1 MGGLIRSAVPAAIA
15 WLIACSASAQAS
27 EELAAPDEGEPAPDE
42 AAQEPERTDDDAV
55 ASEEQA
61 PVEAEGPPWLRAEVP
76 PAPDLERDHLR
87 LGIVL
92 EDQAR
97 EERAGETFAGV
108 SLIGV
113 GALELGAGLWLA
125 FDDGTFSSL
134 DSLRWTAV
142 ALSVPLGVVSLV
154 SGIASFAQNSVRGD
168 RLRRWRL
175 ASEGRLSARQ
185 LGRFEGELRSD
196 AETARVLRGFEAA
209 ASFGVAGGGGALMLV
224 TALSNADEVGQ
235 AYGYGVGAASLAAG
249 LLSGLL
255 ALFVE
260 SDAEETWRDYLEG
273 ERPDTSEGVDLSV
286 SPVVS
291 EDGFGL
297 SLQGTF

>member
-1 MGGLIRSAVPAAIA
+1 MIA
-15 WLIACSASAQAS
+15 SSASAQVS
-27 EELAAPDEGEPAPDE
+27 EELAAPEEEVPEEGLAEE
-42 AAQEPERTDDDAV
+42 AAPPTPRDAAWRTSAI
-55 ASEEQA
+55 
-61 PVEAEGPPWLRAEVP
+61 P

-97 EERAGETFAGV
+97 EASAGETFAGV
-108 SLIGV
+108 ALIGV

-125 FDDGTFSSL
+125 FDDGTFASL

-142 ALSVPLGVVSLV
+142 ALSIPLGVLSLV
-154 SGIASFAQNSVRGD
+154 SGIASFSQSSVQGD

-175 ASEGRLSARQ
+175 ASEGRLDARQ

-209 ASFGVAGGGGALMLV
+209 AGFGVAGGGAALMLV
-224 TALSNADEVGQ
+224 TALSNADEIGQ

-255 ALFVE
+255 TLLVE
-260 SDAEETWRDYLEG
+260 SDAEEAWRNYLAG
-273 ERPDTSEGVDLSV
+273 EPAGEPSGLDLSV
-286 SPVVS
+286 SPAVS
-291 EDGFGL
+291 EDGFGV
-297 SLQGTF
+297 SLQGRF